1 MQKFQRTS
9 SQVEGRNGFLS
20 QINHNQKTF
29 DDTGLEVMTVIH
41 NFDTRGF
48 DNKTPAERLFGDK
61 MSFEPLFDYII
72 KNIQELLRPRNR
84 NTKP

>member
-1 MQKFQRTS
+1 
-9 SQVEGRNGFLS
+9 
-20 QINHNQKTF
+20 
-29 DDTGLEVMTVIH
+29 MTVIH

-48 DNKTPAERLFGDK
+48 DNKIPAERLFGDK